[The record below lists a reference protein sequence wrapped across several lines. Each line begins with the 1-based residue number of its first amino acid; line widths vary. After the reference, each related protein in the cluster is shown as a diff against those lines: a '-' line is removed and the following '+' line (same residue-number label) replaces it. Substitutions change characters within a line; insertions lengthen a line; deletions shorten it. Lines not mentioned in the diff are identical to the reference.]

1 MYEEEEML
9 EVSVEEIKQVNAEK
23 MSILVGQLLAK
34 NVNLPN
40 I

>member
-1 MYEEEEML
+1 MGDVPL
-9 EVSVEEIKQVNAEK
+9 ETIKQVDADK

-34 NVNLPN
+34 NVISPN